1 MNKLANLYS
10 SQPLALNTHWLKE
23 NLPRYLWDENEIA
36 GTIAQVE
43 ILYRGES
50 SQRAVVLY
58 EIELQHS
65 GPEARRPLYV
75 GYVVPRERLAAEH
88 ENMAAKAKIR
98 PALGRTVALV
108 PEAEMIVVAFPNDEK
123 LHLLTE
129 AELHRWAAM
138 HLHEIANGVLE
149 GKAWEV
155 QEAKTEILRY
165 VPTKRCTTRCR
176 IKMTT
181 ESAPSLSKEISFIA
195 KQLAGAEKARRQ
207 YDDLVAMR
215 QAWSGNEKYLPARL
229 PRALAWEASSA
240 TVFIEE
246 IPGKNLECVLAEID
260 LARVIPAVGGMLAD
274 FHRARMRV
282 KRNVTRAGEL
292 ADVQNVI
299 QKIAAAYPNLQPR
312 LQRLFDQ
319 LEAVPWDE
327 SSTVLLHGTFR
338 LNHIFIHGDD
348 LALIDFDSL
357 RMGQPACDLA
367 NFLSSLYYLETQNRL
382 AQPQRHDIVRHF
394 IAGYAAKAL
403 VPAEV
408 VLWFLADLLIRKQA
422 YKYLKHFHAEAAQK
436 VEAMLALS
444 EAVLAGCRKTT
455 ADADLTALWKLLP

>member
-1 MNKLANLYS
+1 
-10 SQPLALNTHWLKE
+10 
-23 NLPRYLWDENEIA
+23 
-36 GTIAQVE
+36 
-43 ILYRGES
+43 
-50 SQRAVVLY
+50 
-58 EIELQHS
+58 
-65 GPEARRPLYV
+65 
-75 GYVVPRERLAAEH
+75 
-88 ENMAAKAKIR
+88 
-98 PALGRTVALV
+98 
-108 PEAEMIVVAFPNDEK
+108 
-123 LHLLTE
+123 
-129 AELHRWAAM
+129 
-138 HLHEIANGVLE
+138 
-149 GKAWEV
+149 
-155 QEAKTEILRY
+155 
-165 VPTKRCTTRCR
+165 
-176 IKMTT
+176 MTT